1 MHPMITHRRTHPT
14 AIIYKTFC
22 YICMLFG
29 KLYGILY
36 FKPMIDI
43 NVNIPAYSADTFL
56 EREIF
61 LVNFE

>member
-43 NVNIPAYSADTFL
+43 NVNIPVYSADTFL
-56 EREIF
+56 EKEIF
-61 LVNFE
+61 LVNIE

>member
-1 MHPMITHRRTHPT
+1 
-14 AIIYKTFC
+14 
-22 YICMLFG
+22 MLFG

-43 NVNIPAYSADTFL
+43 NVNIPTYSADTFL